1 MTLMSTKALSTAN
14 SARLW
19 REACRLKQA
28 EASSELGVPRYL
40 LSNIETGLVIPGWD
54 MAVMMARLY
63 GCGIGDLFP
72 DEDEQAQI
80 SSSRPSV
87 PAASGSSPFVP
98 WNLRSGVVDE
108 TPEPRHKQ
116 TCPVCNTNRI
126 ELRGRKTCGARCAGM
141 LRWQTRRAGS

>member
-1 MTLMSTKALSTAN
+1 MSTKALSTAN

-19 REACRLKQA
+19 REASRLKQA
-28 EASSELGVPRYL
+28 EAASELGVPRYL

-72 DEDEQAQI
+72 DADEQGQI
-80 SSSRPSV
+80 SSSRRSV
-87 PAASGSSPFVP
+87 PAAGGSSPFIP
-98 WNLRSGVVDE
+98 WNLRRLGVVAA
-108 TPEPRHKQ
+108 TPGGLDKQ
-116 TCPVCNTNRI
+116 KCPVCNKNWI
-126 ELRGRKTCGARCAGM
+126 ELRGRKTCGTRCAGM